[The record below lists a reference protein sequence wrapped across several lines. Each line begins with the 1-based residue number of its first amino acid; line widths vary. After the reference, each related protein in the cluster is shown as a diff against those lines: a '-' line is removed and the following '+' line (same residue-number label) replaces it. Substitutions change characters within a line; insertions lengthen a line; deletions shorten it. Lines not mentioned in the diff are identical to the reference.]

1 MILFMSWWLIPHQK
15 TLSLGLAVTDVP
27 RERRQ
32 EKTKQHIANPAFPPR
47 KSARPFK
54 GALLGVL
61 DKAALFVGHPRH
73 LASLPPAQR

>member
-32 EKTKQHIANPAFPPR
+32 EKTKQHIAISGQRSLSTEKVCKALQGGTLGRSGQSSSFCGPP
-47 KSARPFK
+47 
-54 GALLGVL
+54 
-61 DKAALFVGHPRH
+61 
-73 LASLPPAQR
+73 